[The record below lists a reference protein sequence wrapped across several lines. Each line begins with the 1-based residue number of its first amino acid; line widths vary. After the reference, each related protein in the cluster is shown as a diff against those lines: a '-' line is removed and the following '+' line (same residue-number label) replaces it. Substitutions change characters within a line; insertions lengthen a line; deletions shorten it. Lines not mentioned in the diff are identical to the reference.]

1 MLGTG
6 SHRYHQQSPQYTA
19 AELGDRRK
27 EEREREEEEEEE
39 EVGLQLKRKDRGQ
52 GAKCLPRKSRR
63 SVSCSLLQ
71 FSSLFRPKVPRVDLL
86 GSLWIFYQRKAR
98 RVYSRKPSK
107 RIGYSG
113 FFCEILRLFDGY
125 CWKRARI

>member
-6 SHRYHQQSPQYTA
+6 SHRYHRQSPQYTA
-19 AELGDRRK
+19 AELGDGRK
-27 EEREREEEEEEE
+27 EDERGEREREEEA
-39 EVGLQLKRKDRGQ
+39 GLQLKRKDRGQ
-52 GAKCLPRKSRR
+52 GAKCLLRKSRR

-98 RVYSRKPSK
+98 RVYS
-107 RIGYSG
+107 
-113 FFCEILRLFDGY
+113 
-125 CWKRARI
+125 

>member
-6 SHRYHQQSPQYTA
+6 SHRYHQQSPQDTA

-27 EEREREEEEEEE
+27 EEREREEEE

-63 SVSCSLLQ
+63 SVSCSLLK
-71 FSSLFRPKVPRVDLL
+71 FSSLFRPKVPWVDLL

-98 RVYSRKPSK
+98 RVYSQKPSK

-113 FFCEILRLFDGY
+113 FFCDILRLFDGY

>member
-27 EEREREEEEEEE
+27 EEREREREREEEEE

-86 GSLWIFYQRKAR
+86 GSLWIFISGKLVVSTRKSR
-98 RVYSRKPSK
+98 RNGLDTLASSA
-107 RIGYSG
+107 I
-113 FFCEILRLFDGY
+113 F
-125 CWKRARI
+125 